1 MKISKKIMVVTILMF
16 FLFYVNGQEI
26 KILGKTITG
35 SDIKTAADQ
44 TEKYLDLLKNK
55 SVAIVANQTSMIGK
69 THIVDSLLNL
79 KVNIKK
85 VFCPEHGFRGNIEA
99 GETVENVVDSKSGLP
114 IISLYGKN
122 HKPKSDD
129 LKGIDLIIFDIQDVG
144 VRFYTY
150 ISTLHYVMEAAA
162 ENGID
167 LIVLDRPNPN
177 GYYVDGP
184 VLNKKFT
191 SFVGLHPV
199 PIVYGMTIGEYAL
212 MINGEKWLAKNLKCK
227 LKVIDIFNYNHTNY
241 YILPIKPSPN
251 LCNMNAVYLYPSL
264 CLFEGTIVSVGRG
277 TQKPFQIL
285 GHPLL
290 DSTDIT
296 FTPISI
302 KGMSENPP
310 YRDQVCYGY
319 DLSEFSIAILRAEN
333 KLNLFWIIDLHKR
346 LSIKT
351 SFFNNF
357 FDKLAGN
364 DTLRKQIIAGKSE
377 EEIRN
382 SWQNDLKKFKE
393 IRKKYLLYVDFE

>member
-99 GETVENVVDSKSGLP
+99 GETVENIVDSKSGLP

-241 YILPIKPSPN
+241 YILPVKPSPN